1 MEGSATAKRGWETM
15 LRESSCEI
23 AILEKLLRRR
33 ERRRGRPRG
42 RRLVGEPGEK
52 RKEGRKGVGRK
63 EGGMDGWMWM
73 KSSPWNS
80 SVCSALPSSIS
91 HFGGNK
97 LVGCPCPESRIP
109 IWTRENHTQLR
120 KNKNS
125 SMPQNFNEW
134 VYTRVQDQ
142 RNFKIKRCYWSRG
155 KNRNL
160 II

>member
-63 EGGMDGWMWM
+63 EGGMDGWMD
-73 KSSPWNS
+73 
-80 SVCSALPSSIS
+80 VDEVL
-91 HFGGNK
+91 
-97 LVGCPCPESRIP
+97 
-109 IWTRENHTQLR
+109 
-120 KNKNS
+120 
-125 SMPQNFNEW
+125 SMEFIRLFCLAFFNQSLW
-134 VYTRVQDQ
+134 GQ
-142 RNFKIKRCYWSRG
+142 
-155 KNRNL
+155 
-160 II
+160 